1 MNGWH
6 KISEFLAL
14 RRNTSLLLVALV
26 LAGTGEKLWLGF
38 APKYIEVLA
47 HGLLSAAQMIL
58 VIGVFDALQ
67 TFLGAIYAY
76 PGGWL
81 TDHWGQRKSLLLFSL
96 VSIAGYIL
104 VLLWQSWLALLLGSF
119 LFLAWSALSLPATLS
134 VIATSL
140 QSHRHTMG
148 VGVQSLIRRVPM
160 MLGPLLG
167 GWLLTRFGWT
177 DGVRYALTLCIAMS
191 LLTFAFQW
199 FMFESDAG
207 RADLPVSQA
216 AQQRRPTMTF
226 LGVVKTFTPAL
237 RELLVS
243 DILIRFCERIPYAFI
258 ILWAMDHDG
267 LTAQQFGYLVT
278 FEMVTAM
285 LCYLPVAH
293 LADKYGRRPFVLI
306 TFVFFTLFPVTLLFA
321 HDFRWLAL
329 AFVVRG
335 LKEFGEPARKAL
347 IIGEAVPELR
357 ARTYGAYYLIR
368 DCTVTSGS
376 FLGAWLWSVSPQANF
391 IGAAICGALGT
402 IWFWWFI
409 YRKDLTPRRQAAQ
422 PPVN

>member
-1 MNGWH
+1 MTGWQ

-47 HGLLSAAQMIL
+47 HGALSAAKIIL
-58 VIGVFDALQ
+58 IIGIFDALQ

-81 TDHWGQRKSLLLFSL
+81 TDHCGQRKSLLLFSL
-96 VSIAGYIL
+96 ISIAGYLL
-104 VLLWQSWLALLLGSF
+104 VLFWQSWLALLLGSF
-119 LFLAWSALSLPATLS
+119 LFLAWSALSLPATFS

-148 VGVQSLIRRVPM
+148 VGVQSMIRRVPM

-177 DGVRYALTLCIAMS
+177 DGVRYALALCIVMS
-191 LLTFAFQW
+191 LLTLAFQW
-199 FMFESDAG
+199 VMFEPEAG
-207 RADLPVSQA
+207 RADLPVSQTT
-216 AQQRRPTMTF
+216 QQRRPAISF

-258 ILWAMDHDG
+258 ILWAMDHGG
-267 LTAQQFGYLVT
+267 LTAQQFGYLAV

-285 LCYLPVAH
+285 LCYIPVAH

-306 TFVFFTLFPVTLLFA
+306 TFIFFTLFPLTLLWA

-376 FLGAWLWSVSPQANF
+376 FLGAGLWYISPQANF

-409 YRKDLTPRRQAAQ
+409 YRKKSNQVLKS
-422 PPVN
+422 